1 MNIQKHRSVTADI
14 IREVHEQMLKLIDVK
29 NLPTSLEVETDGFS
43 QKMATSIEESF
54 QTLRILV
61 GLEIPKDARV
71 LEVGAG
77 YGLASICM
85 ALLGFNV
92 TALEPGGTGF
102 EDNRK
107 LSELFISRAGVS
119 VTHLSESAET
129 FDFSSVPA
137 FDLIMSNNVLEHIPD
152 VKLALSNLC
161 AAVSP
166 DGIMVHSCANYSF
179 PFEPHYGIPLVPF
192 APRLT
197 RFFVSSKTRDDGVWR
212 SLNFV
217 TARQVRKSSESN
229 GMVCLFRQGTMSS
242 SIRRLASD
250 HQFAGRHAL
259 LARLVRNKL
268 VNKAVV
274 KCLSLPVVLAT
285 PMEFI
290 IGGDSKL
297 KSVSVR
303 DWLAND

>member
-1 MNIQKHRSVTADI
+1 MNSQKNQMITTDFISEAHDR
-14 IREVHEQMLKLIDVK
+14 MLKLIDVG
-29 NLPTSLEVETDGFS
+29 NLPVSLKAETDGFD
-43 QKMATSIEESF
+43 QKMNTAIEESL

-61 GLEIPKDARV
+61 GLEIPRDARV

-85 ALLGFNV
+85 ALMGFNM

-102 EDNRK
+102 EANRR
-107 LSELFISRAGVS
+107 LSALFISRTGVS
-119 VTHLSESAET
+119 IAHISESAET

-161 AAVSP
+161 AALSP

-229 GMVCLFRQGTMSS
+229 GMVCLFRQGTMSA